1 MLFGEILIQ
10 RGLVSNEDIAAA
22 LEKQRQLRARGVNER
37 LGVLLVLAGALP
49 VETLADTVVD
59 LRAASKQQPA
69 DSRWSGSR

>member
-69 DSRWSGSR
+69 DSRWSRSR